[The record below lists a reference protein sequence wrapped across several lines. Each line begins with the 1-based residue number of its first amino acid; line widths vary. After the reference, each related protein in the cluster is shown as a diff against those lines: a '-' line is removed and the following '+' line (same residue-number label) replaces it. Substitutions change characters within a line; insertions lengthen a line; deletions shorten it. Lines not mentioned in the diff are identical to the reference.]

1 MNAPGWVVPV
11 GGFLAILTAALPVA
25 LAPGEE
31 ALEQMREDEGDQTN
45 FR

>member
-1 MNAPGWVVPV
+1 M
-11 GGFLAILTAALPVA
+11 GGVLAILTAALPVI
-25 LAPGEE
+25 LQPGEE